1 MKTIKFKTFTAPV
14 ILLFAIMFLATPNVR
29 AHSPLAR
36 EASAIVQTI
45 NHDKQILTLSYPQG
59 RGPQVVVWNS
69 DTEFLCDGKT
79 APATDLKEGTHVT
92 IYYHSPFFGKPFATK
107 ILWASSANLN
117 ANNLAP
123 K

>member
-14 ILLFAIMFLATPNVR
+14 VLLFAIVFLVTPNVE

-45 NHDKQILTLSYPQG
+45 NHDKRMLTLNYPQG
-59 RGPQVVVWNS
+59 RGPQIVVWNS

-79 APATDLKEGTHVT
+79 VPVTELKEGTHAT
-92 IYYHSPFFGKPFATK
+92 IFYHSPFFGKPFATK
-107 ILWASSANLN
+107 IIWVNES
-117 ANNLAP
+117 
-123 K
+123 